1 MTAPSKLGDFIEPQ
15 MWDAVDALLRSLR
28 AAGLVRSNATDDE
41 LIAAFRRARQEHE
54 AMSEGERCFNSPD
67 PHERVRVFLGPYLSR
82 KGRRWAVPLKS
93 LDPWWKFWG

>member
-15 MWDAVDALLRSLR
+15 MWDADDALLRSLR

-54 AMSEGERCFNSPD
+54 AMSEGERVSTPRTRTSGSACFSG
-67 PHERVRVFLGPYLSR
+67 HT
-82 KGRRWAVPLKS
+82 
-93 LDPWWKFWG
+93 